1 MKDYLTVV
9 EFAAAGIT
17 KQAVYKRIKQD
28 LAPYVKSKTEKR
40 LYQNS
45 GHEKDVTIEWI
56 VLDVKANVALL
67 VSKNVLEAIPYHSE
81 QKKVDSEKSSIRSW
95 LNSDFFFAAF
105 TGNKRLCILNSKVN
119 TPKNIEYGTNRNSCT
134 SDRVFIEEAE
144 HYFPNAEARRVKL
157 IDNEFEN
164 LKCFFPWWLR
174 SSGYPAYRA
183 AGVSKDG
190 KILAR
195 GGKVTNTS
203 YFVRPALR
211 VYL

>member
-134 SDRVFIEEAE
+134 SDRVFFAE
-144 HYFPNAEARRVKL
+144 YRRSRTL
-157 IDNEFEN
+157 
-164 LKCFFPWWLR
+164 LPQCR
-174 SSGYPAYRA
+174 SEK
-183 AGVSKDG
+183 SK
-190 KILAR
+190 
-195 GGKVTNTS
+195 TN
-203 YFVRPALR
+203 RQ
-211 VYL
+211 

>member
-81 QKKVDSEKSSIRSW
+81 QKKVDSEKIIYKK
-95 LNSDFFFAAF
+95 L
-105 TGNKRLCILNSKVN
+105 
-119 TPKNIEYGTNRNSCT
+119 
-134 SDRVFIEEAE
+134 
-144 HYFPNAEARRVKL
+144 VKFRFL
-157 IDNEFEN
+157 F
-164 LKCFFPWWLR
+164 C
-174 SSGYPAYRA
+174 GVYR
-183 AGVSKDG
+183 K
-190 KILAR
+190 
-195 GGKVTNTS
+195 
-203 YFVRPALR
+203 
-211 VYL
+211 

>member
-105 TGNKRLCILNSKVN
+105 ITNVSVCFIHLSKNSGESHRLSCVKAEGRTGKRGFQQIMPCHDCFILLLELYQYRS
-119 TPKNIEYGTNRNSCT
+119 
-134 SDRVFIEEAE
+134 
-144 HYFPNAEARRVKL
+144 
-157 IDNEFEN
+157 
-164 LKCFFPWWLR
+164 LKSF
-174 SSGYPAYRA
+174 
-183 AGVSKDG
+183 
-190 KILAR
+190 
-195 GGKVTNTS
+195 
-203 YFVRPALR
+203 
-211 VYL
+211 

>member
-67 VSKNVLEAIPYHSE
+67 VSKDVLEAIPYHSE
-81 QKKVDSEKSSIRSW
+81 QKNVDFEKSSIRSW

-105 TGNKRLCILNSKVN
+105 TGNERLCILNSKVN

-134 SDRVFIEEAE
+134 SDRVFLLSIEEAE

-164 LKCFFPWWLR
+164 LKCFF
-174 SSGYPAYRA
+174 
-183 AGVSKDG
+183 
-190 KILAR
+190 R
-195 GGKVTNTS
+195 GG
-203 YFVRPALR
+203 
-211 VYL
+211 

>member
-67 VSKNVLEAIPYHSE
+67 VSKKVLEAIPYHSE

-134 SDRVFIEEAE
+134 SDRVFFAE
-144 HYFPNAEARRVKL
+144 YRRSRTLFPQ
-157 IDNEFEN
+157 
-164 LKCFFPWWLR
+164 CR
-174 SSGYPAYRA
+174 SEK
-183 AGVSKDG
+183 SK
-190 KILAR
+190 
-195 GGKVTNTS
+195 TN
-203 YFVRPALR
+203 RQ
-211 VYL
+211 

>member
-67 VSKNVLEAIPYHSE
+67 VSKNVLEAIPYHSYSQGE
-81 QKKVDSEKSSIRSW
+81 QR
-95 LNSDFFFAAF
+95 
-105 TGNKRLCILNSKVN
+105 
-119 TPKNIEYGTNRNSCT
+119 
-134 SDRVFIEEAE
+134 
-144 HYFPNAEARRVKL
+144 
-157 IDNEFEN
+157 
-164 LKCFFPWWLR
+164 
-174 SSGYPAYRA
+174 
-183 AGVSKDG
+183 
-190 KILAR
+190 
-195 GGKVTNTS
+195 
-203 YFVRPALR
+203 
-211 VYL
+211 

>member
-81 QKKVDSEKSSIRSW
+81 QKKVDSEKSSIQQHQSILGPSVWTTLLRRLKKKPMVAIRLMSTTM
-95 LNSDFFFAAF
+95 LLFQR
-105 TGNKRLCILNSKVN
+105 TVKR
-119 TPKNIEYGTNRNSCT
+119 P
-134 SDRVFIEEAE
+134 
-144 HYFPNAEARRVKL
+144 
-157 IDNEFEN
+157 
-164 LKCFFPWWLR
+164 
-174 SSGYPAYRA
+174 
-183 AGVSKDG
+183 
-190 KILAR
+190 
-195 GGKVTNTS
+195 
-203 YFVRPALR
+203 
-211 VYL
+211 

>member
-28 LAPYVKSKTEKR
+28 LAPYVKSKT
-40 LYQNS
+40 
-45 GHEKDVTIEWI
+45 

-134 SDRVFIEEAE
+134 SDRVFFAE
-144 HYFPNAEARRVKL
+144 YRRSRTLFPQ
-157 IDNEFEN
+157 
-164 LKCFFPWWLR
+164 CR
-174 SSGYPAYRA
+174 SEK
-183 AGVSKDG
+183 SK
-190 KILAR
+190 
-195 GGKVTNTS
+195 TN
-203 YFVRPALR
+203 RQ
-211 VYL
+211 